1 MMKRIRRFENKVADS
16 AAYLYIIGA
25 AMKLAEL
32 IKIGCK
38 GVAGHIIELLMLIAM
53 ISLFIIAQLMD
64 GGVIS
69 FNITMLLIVVLGAFI
84 IGLIKIKIK
93 RGE

>member
-1 MMKRIRRFENKVADS
+1 
-16 AAYLYIIGA
+16 
-25 AMKLAEL
+25 MKLTEL

-38 GVAGHIIELLMLIAM
+38 GVVRHIIELLMLIAA
-53 ISLFIIAQLMD
+53 ISLFVIAQLMD
-64 GGVIS
+64 DSVIS

-84 IGLIKIKIK
+84 ISLIKIKIK

>member
-1 MMKRIRRFENKVADS
+1 MKRIRRFKNKIPDS

-38 GVAGHIIELLMLIAM
+38 GILRHVIELLMLIAA
-53 ISLFIIAQLMD
+53 ISLFVIAQLMD

-69 FNITMLLIVVLGAFI
+69 FNVTMLLIVVLGAFI

>member
-1 MMKRIRRFENKVADS
+1 MNRIRKTKQKPSETPLS
-16 AAYLYIIGA
+16 WYIIGA

-38 GVAGHIIELLMLIAM
+38 GVVGHIIELLMLLAM
-53 ISLFIIAQLMD
+53 ISLFVIAQLMD

-69 FNITMLLIVVLGAFI
+69 FNLTMLLIVVLGAFI

-93 RGE
+93 KGE